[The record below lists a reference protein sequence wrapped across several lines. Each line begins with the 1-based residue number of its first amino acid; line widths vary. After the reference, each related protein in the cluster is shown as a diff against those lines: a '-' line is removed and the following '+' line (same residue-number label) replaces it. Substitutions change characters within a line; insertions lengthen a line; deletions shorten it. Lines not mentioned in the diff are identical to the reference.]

1 MTIDRRAF
9 FAASS
14 GLIAGGAIPSHYGG
28 IESAAPIGAGS
39 LHGDAAPGHTVS
51 VTAAPFNAR
60 GNGRTNDT
68 ASIQAAIDAVAAAG
82 GGVVEIPSG
91 DYLVDSIRIPTVRGG
106 TLRIVGQGWSYDS
119 GATSRILSASAR
131 PMFVPQGG
139 VNGIEL
145 SMLHLDGN
153 NIGTTGWDGHHGNK
167 ARLYNL
173 LVDRFSAYGIYFNQ
187 GLCELRQ
194 SYVRFNRGVG
204 VRTSSDGWFAGNE
217 IGSNGGIGLIVSAGG
232 NRITDNLINSNG
244 GYGIHITGRTTS
256 NLINSVIGGYLGEN
270 VGQNIMIEGISPS
283 DRNVGY
289 TSIVGCFIQQT
300 GPKRAG
306 GIRAVNARQTQIT
319 AINYLGGANDTG
331 CVSMEGCDSSQVTG
345 VAASYSS
352 GNIVRLAACDDI
364 SVSAITSRDHAS
376 AATRVEDSYMVH
388 IGNGCN
394 RCSVTDVRA
403 TDARNPSYS
412 RGVRNT
418 GQGTI
423 VLGAYAFTGASN
435 ANSFG
440 DAAVMTYDVGAGRW
454 VTVNGR

>member
-1 MTIDRRAF
+1 MNADTHT
-9 FAASS
+9 AS
-14 GLIAGGAIPSHYGG
+14 
-28 IESAAPIGAGS
+28 
-39 LHGDAAPGHTVS
+39 VR
-51 VTAAPFNAR
+51 AAPFLAR
-60 GNGRTNDT
+60 GDGKTNDT
-68 ASIQAAIDAVAAAG
+68 RAIQSAINAVAAAG

-91 DYLVDSIRIPTVRGG
+91 DYLVDTIQIPVIRGG

-119 GATSRILSASAR
+119 GATSRVVSASAR
-131 PMFVPQGG
+131 PMFVPLGG

-153 NIGTTGWDGHHGNK
+153 NIGTTGWDGQHGNK

-173 LVDRFSAYGIYFNQ
+173 LVDRFTKYGVYFNQ

-194 SYVRFNRGVG
+194 SYVRFNRDVG

-244 GYGIHITGRTTS
+244 GYGIHITGRQTS

-270 VGQNIMIEGISPS
+270 VGQNIMIEGVSAA

-306 GIRAVNARQTQIT
+306 GIRVLNARQTQIT

-331 CVSMEGCDSSQVTG
+331 CVSMQGCDSSQVTG
-345 VAASYSS
+345 IAASYSS
-352 GNIVRLAACDDI
+352 GNIVRLLGCDDI
-364 SVSAITSRDHAS
+364 SVSGVTSRDHAS
-376 AATRVEDSYMVH
+376 ASTRREDSFMINV
-388 IGNGCN
+388 GNGCH

-403 TDARNPSYS
+403 TDARSPAFA
-412 RGVRNT
+412 RGVRNS
-418 GQGTI
+418 GAGTI
-423 VLGAYAFTGASN
+423 VLGAYTFTGA
-435 ANSFG
+435 ADADAFG
-440 DAAVMTYDVGAGRW
+440 DAAVMTFDVAGRRW
-454 VTVNGR
+454 ITANGRG

>member
-9 FAASS
+9 FAAGG
-14 GLIAGGAIPSHYGG
+14 GLIAGGPFAPSRDDAHTG
-28 IESAAPIGAGS
+28 ERLTSAER
-39 LHGDAAPGHTVS
+39 HTVS
-51 VTAAPFNAR
+51 VRSAPFLAR
-60 GNGRTNDT
+60 GDGKTNDT
-68 ASIQAAIDAVAAAG
+68 LAIQSALNAVAAAG

-91 DYLVDSIRIPTVRGG
+91 DYLVDTVKIPVIRGG

-119 GATSRILSASAR
+119 GATSRIISASAR
-131 PMFVPQGG
+131 PMFVPEGG

-145 SMLHLDGN
+145 SMVHLDGN
-153 NIGTTGWDGHHGNK
+153 NIGTIGWDGQHGNK

-173 LVDRFSAYGIYFNQ
+173 LVDRFTRYGIFFNQ

-194 SYVRFNRGVG
+194 SYVRFNGGVG

-217 IGSNGGIGLIVSAGG
+217 IGSNGGVGLIVSAGG

-244 GYGIHITGRTTS
+244 GYGIHITGRETS

-270 VGQNIMIEGISPS
+270 VGQNIMVEGISPA

-306 GIRAVNARQTQIT
+306 GIRVLNARQTQIT

-331 CVSMEGCDSSQVTG
+331 CISMQGCDSSQVTG
-345 VAASYSS
+345 IVASYSS
-352 GNIVRLAACDDI
+352 GNIVRLLGCDDV
-364 SVSAITSRDHAS
+364 SVSGVTSRDHAS
-376 AATRVEDSYMVH
+376 ASTRVEDSFMINV
-388 IGNGCN
+388 GNGCH

-403 TDARNPSYS
+403 TDARSPAFS
-412 RGVRNT
+412 RGVRNS
-418 GQGTI
+418 GVGTI
-423 VLGAYAFTGASN
+423 VLGAYTFSGAAN
-435 ANSFG
+435 ADAFG
-440 DAAVMTYDVGAGRW
+440 DAAVMTFDVRSGRW
-454 VTVNGR
+454 VTSNGRG

>member
-9 FAASS
+9 FAASG
-14 GLIAGGAIPSHYGG
+14 GLIAGGPTAT
-28 IESAAPIGAGS
+28 APATALS
-39 LHGDAAPGHTVS
+39 PARYANAQSHTVS
-51 VTAAPFNAR
+51 VRAAPFLAR
-60 GNGRTNDT
+60 GDGRANDT
-68 ASIQAAIDAVAAAG
+68 RAIEAALNAVAAAG

-91 DYLVDSIRIPTVRGG
+91 DYLVDTIHIPVVKGG

-119 GATSRILSASAR
+119 GATSRIISASAR
-131 PMFVPQGG
+131 PMFQPGGG

-153 NIGTTGWDGHHGNK
+153 NIGTTGWDGQHGNK

-173 LVDRFSAYGIYFNQ
+173 LVDRFTNYGIYFNQ

-204 VRTSSDGWFAGNE
+204 VRTSSDGWFSGNE
-217 IGSNGGIGLIVSAGG
+217 IGSNGGIGMIVSAGG

-244 GYGIHITGRTTS
+244 SHGIHITGRTTS

-270 VGQNIMIEGISPS
+270 VGQNILIEGVSAG

-306 GIRAVNARQTQIT
+306 GIRIVNARQTQIT

-331 CVSMEGCDSSQVTG
+331 CISMDGCDSSQVSG
-345 VAASYSS
+345 VVASYSS
-352 GNIVRLAACDDI
+352 GNVVRLDRCDDVSI
-364 SVSAITSRDHAS
+364 SAVTSRDHAS
-376 AATRVEDSYMVH
+376 AITRLDDTYMIRV
-388 IGNGCN
+388 GEGCH

-403 TDARNPSYS
+403 TDARSPAYA
-412 RGVRNT
+412 RGIKNK

-423 VLGAYAFTGASN
+423 ILGAYTFSGASN
-435 ANSFG
+435 ADAFG
-440 DAAVMTYDVGAGRW
+440 GAAVMTFDAGSGRW
-454 VTVNGR
+454 ITLNGRA